1 MMTKNT
7 NETMKMEDIIFAQRN
22 KDYGAYALRSTYGN
36 TVAKS
41 MLLTSLL
48 FLGLIFAAYK
58 LTKQEV
64 AIKELISTILPTNTI
79 EKIVEIDLSKKIEET
94 KAAKVEPLKSD
105 PPKGEKLAGDPTV
118 IKDNAKDSLDKK
130 NDPDKPVAM
139 GDPKGNPEVTLPI
152 PEPLPKGK
160 PEGSGGEIEGK
171 GKPFIYVENMPEFP
185 GGNDKVLSFLKKN
198 TVYPQAAIDE
208 RTEQKFSVRFTVDEN
223 GNVINPEI
231 LDKNIDANLATEAKR
246 VINKM
251 PRWKAGKT
259 NEQAVKVYFTVPFQ
273 FQLSH

>member
-41 MLLTSLL
+41 MLLTSML

-58 LTKQEV
+58 LTKQEAV
-64 AIKELISTILPTNTI
+64 IKELISTIVPVNPI
-79 EKIVEIDLSKKIEET
+79 EKIVEINLSKKIAET
-94 KAAKVEPLKSD
+94 KETKVVPLKSD

-130 NDPDKPVAM
+130 VDPEKITTI
-139 GDPKGNPEVTLPI
+139 GDPKGNPEVTLPT
-152 PEPLPKGK
+152 PDPLPKGK
-160 PEGSGGEIEGK
+160 PEGGGGETESN

-185 GGNDKVLSFLKKN
+185 GGNDKVLTFLKKN
-198 TVYPQAAIDE
+198 TVYPQIAIEE
-208 RTEQKFSVRFTVDEN
+208 RTEQKFNVRFTVDEN
-223 GNVINPEI
+223 GYVINPEI
-231 LDKNIDANLATEAKR
+231 LDKNVNANLAAEAKR

-259 NEQAVKVYFTVPFQ
+259 NDQAVKVYFTVPFQ

>member
-1 MMTKNT
+1 MTKNT

-41 MLLTSLL
+41 MLLTSML

-58 LTKQEV
+58 LTKQELILLPEIPSTTSDPT
-64 AIKELISTILPTNTI
+64 IKIIVIDLKDQFK
-79 EKIVEIDLSKKIEET
+79 KIVET
-94 KAAKVEPLKSD
+94 KLEPLKSD

-130 NDPDKPVAM
+130 VDPEKITTI
-139 GDPKGNPEVTLPI
+139 GDPKGNPEVTLPT
-152 PEPLPKGK
+152 PDPLPKGK
-160 PEGSGGEIEGK
+160 PEGGGGETESN

-185 GGNDKVLSFLKKN
+185 GGNDKVLTFLKKN
-198 TVYPQAAIDE
+198 TVYPQIAIEE
-208 RTEQKFSVRFTVDEN
+208 RTEQKFNVRFTVDEN
-223 GNVINPEI
+223 GYVINPEI
-231 LDKNIDANLATEAKR
+231 LDKNVNANLAAEAKR

-259 NEQAVKVYFTVPFQ
+259 NDQAVKVYFTVPFQ

>member
-1 MMTKNT
+1 MTKNT
-7 NETMKMEDIIFAQRN
+7 NETVKMEDIIFAQRN

-41 MLLTSLL
+41 MLLTSVL

-64 AIKELISTILPTNTI
+64 AIKKLISTILPTNTI
-79 EKIVEIDLSKKIEET
+79 EKIVEVDLSKKVEAT
-94 KAAKVEPLKSD
+94 KVEPTKSD
-105 PPKGEKLAGDPTV
+105 PPKGEKLAGNPTV
-118 IKDNAKDSLDKK
+118 IKDNVKDSLDKK
-130 NDPDKPVAM
+130 NDPDKPVAI

-160 PEGSGGEIEGK
+160 PEGGGGEIEGK

-231 LDKNIDANLATEAKR
+231 LDKNVDANLAAEAKR

-259 NEQAVKVYFTVPFQ
+259 NDQAVKVYFTVPFQ

>member
-1 MMTKNT
+1 MTKNT

-22 KDYGAYALRSTYGN
+22 KDYGAYAIRSTYGN

-41 MLLTSLL
+41 MLLTSAL

-64 AIKELISTILPTNTI
+64 AIKEIISTILPDNTI
-79 EKIVEIDLSKKIEET
+79 EKIVEIDLSKKVEAT
-94 KAAKVEPLKSD
+94 KTTKVETLKSD
-105 PPKGEKLAGDPTV
+105 PPKGEKLAGDPTI

-130 NDPDKPVAM
+130 NDPNKSVTI
-139 GDPKGNPEVTLPI
+139 GDPKGNPEATLPI
-152 PEPLPKGK
+152 PETPSKGNA
-160 PEGSGGEIEGK
+160 EGGTGEIESK

-198 TVYPQAAIDE
+198 TIYPQMAIEE
-208 RTEQKFSVRFTVDEN
+208 RIEQKFSVRFTVDEN
-223 GNVINPEI
+223 GYVINPEI
-231 LDKNIDANLATEAKR
+231 LEKNIDAHLAAEAKR

-259 NEQAVKVYFTVPFQ
+259 NDQAVKVYFTVPFQ
-273 FQLSH
+273 FKLAN

>member
-1 MMTKNT
+1 MTKNT
-7 NETMKMEDIIFAQRN
+7 KETMKMEDIIFAQRN

-41 MLLTSLL
+41 MLLTSAL

-58 LTKQEV
+58 LTKQESFT
-64 AIKELISTILPTNTI
+64 KELISTIIPINTD
-79 EKIVEIDLSKKIEET
+79 EKIIEVDLSKKVEAT
-94 KAAKVEPLKSD
+94 KASKADPPKSD
-105 PPKGEKLAGDPTV
+105 PPKGEKLADEPTM

-130 NDPDKPVAM
+130 VDPEKLVTI
-139 GDPKGNPEVTLPI
+139 GDPKGNSEVTLPT
-152 PEPLPKGK
+152 PDPLPKGK
-160 PEGSGGEIEGK
+160 PEGGGGGETEGN

-185 GGNDKVLSFLKKN
+185 GGNDMVLSFLKKN
-198 TVYPQAAIDE
+198 TVYPQMAIE
-208 RTEQKFSVRFTVDEN
+208 NRTQQKFTVRFTVDEN

-231 LDKNIDANLATEAKR
+231 LDENIDANLAAEAKR

-259 NEQAVKVYFTVPFQ
+259 NDRAVKVYFTVPFQ
-273 FQLSH
+273 FKLAN